1 MRKLALATAALL
13 PFLQAPAFADI
24 TFTGANGGTVE
35 KSRDCVR
42 GEGQANCTT
51 GTVYT
56 GADGQTATKSRVR
69 TTLPGTSSTEIT
81 LTGPEGN
88 TKTRKRLLT
97 WGN

>member
-1 MRKLALATAALL
+1 MRKLALVTAVLL

-24 TFTGANGGTVE
+24 TFTGTNGGTVE
-35 KSRDCVR
+35 KSRDCAR
-42 GEGQANCTT
+42 AEGQANCTADT
-51 GTVYT
+51 TYT

-69 TTLPGTSSTEIT
+69 TTVPGSSSTEIT
-81 LTGPEGN
+81 LTGPEGE